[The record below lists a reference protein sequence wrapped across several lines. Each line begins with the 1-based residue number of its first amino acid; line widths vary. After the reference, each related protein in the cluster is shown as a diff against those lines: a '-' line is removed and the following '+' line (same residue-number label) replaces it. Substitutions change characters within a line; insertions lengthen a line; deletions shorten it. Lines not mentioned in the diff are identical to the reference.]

1 MRRGVTAIAVKT
13 VFVHEFPPQ
22 VCAMAEQTGTA
33 LLLYDGVYLE
43 DVIAAVKGVL
53 GQSAAFEKRTGWRPA
68 LRASSSRALRAR
80 LAQRL
85 LGAAPPPGAVHGVRP
100 SRAGG
105 RPARGLRLRPI
116 GRPPAAG
123 PRSAS
128 AACWCCCA
136 PQGGRACRPPLCA
149 RRQWAQARPCRLPV
163 RAAPWKKACAPRAM
177 RRRRACLP
185 RNMRPWACR
194 PCARRRSRIGMCSAF
209 AARGWVPCA
218 AMTKKT
224 PRPCMRRR
232 CATRAATATP
242 RWAAK
247 RLFQHP
253 NTVRYR
259 HAEGESAFVRR
270 GRGG

>member
-53 GQSAAFEKRTGWRPA
+53 GQSAAFEKKGQAGGPP
-68 LRASSSRALRAR
+68 LRASSSPRALRSGWPSACLAR
-80 LAQRL
+80 RRPRCSARR
-85 LGAAPPPGAVHGVRP
+85 APFP
-100 SRAGG
+100 AGG
-105 RPARGLRLRPI
+105 RRRVALRLRPI

-149 RRQWAQARPCRLPV
+149 RRQWAQSEALPLACAGRAMEESV
-163 RAAPWKKACAPRAM
+163 RAARYAQAQGLPAAEYAAMGVQAVRGGAAGLVCAA
-177 RRRRACLP
+177 L
-185 RNMRPWACR
+185 
-194 PCARRRSRIGMCSAF
+194 F

-218 AMTKKT
+218 AMTKK
-224 PRPCMRRR
+224 
-232 CATRAATATP
+232 
-242 RWAAK
+242 
-247 RLFQHP
+247 
-253 NTVRYR
+253 R
-259 HAEGESAFVRR
+259 HGPV
-270 GRGG
+270 